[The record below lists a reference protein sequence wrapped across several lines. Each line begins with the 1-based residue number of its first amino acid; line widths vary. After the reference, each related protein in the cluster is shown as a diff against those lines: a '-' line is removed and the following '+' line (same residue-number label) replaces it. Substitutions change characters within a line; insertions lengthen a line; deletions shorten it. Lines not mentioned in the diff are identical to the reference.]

1 VDAVATRVIPLINA
15 GALAQRYDQLASSW
29 NHRLD
34 RLGYPA
40 AYEALFH
47 TLRQRG
53 CLQPPGPGACVLDAG
68 IGAGALSRALL
79 KVLNWEASSPVNP
92 DLRLHGLDISTGMLA
107 QARRTLAGLQPPLR
121 THWGDSRCL
130 LPTRVG
136 HFDLVMSAH
145 MLEHCLHPQEEI
157 KRLATLLK
165 PGATLL
171 VVATRPGFAARLLA
185 MKWDLRTFCATELN
199 TWLAAAGCT
208 PAQVVA
214 LGRPWSVSRRL
225 SVAYVAVAK

>member
-1 VDAVATRVIPLINA
+1 MRRSSRYGGRLSLCAPVDAVATRVNPLINA
-15 GALAQRYDQLASSW
+15 GALAQRYNQLASGW
-29 NHRLD
+29 NHRVN

-53 CLQPPGPGACVLDAG
+53 CLQTPGPGARVLDAG

-79 KVLNWEASSPVNP
+79 KVLRCEASSPLKP
-92 DLRLHGLDISTGMLA
+92 GLRLHGLDISTGML
-107 QARRTLAGLQPPLR
+107 
-121 THWGDSRCL
+121 
-130 LPTRVG
+130 
-136 HFDLVMSAH
+136 
-145 MLEHCLHPQEEI
+145 EHCRHPQEEV

-165 PGATLL
+165 PGATLV

-185 MKWDLRTFCATELN
+185 MKWDLRTFHATELN

-214 LGRPWSVSRRL
+214 FGRPWSVSRRL
-225 SVAYVAVAK
+225 SVA